1 MVANERKPTQ
11 FPLSGWIRVSP
22 VVHYETGNVGNE
34 PMSTTEKVKHTPGPW
49 TLTEHSGKYTPRHII
64 RSKNAAIIEFASFG
78 SVGIEQREANA
89 RLIAAAPELLEAL
102 EQAHTLIGELL

>member
-1 MVANERKPTQ
+1 
-11 FPLSGWIRVSP
+11 
-22 VVHYETGNVGNE
+22 
-34 PMSTTEKVKHTPGPW
+34 MSTTEKVKHTPGPW

-102 EQAHTLIGELL
+102 EQAHTLIGELLIDNVLGEDVIPVHDAMMAAIRKAKGE